1 MTDTIDPCDE
11 LIFRA
16 RIKPHRSLDARGLR
30 LLLTIFAVCCVVS
43 SIPFI
48 VLGAWP
54 VAGFFGLDI
63 ALLYGAFHLNFRAA
77 RGYEDV
83 AVTPVEL
90 SVARVSPAGRR
101 REWRFSPGFV
111 RLERQEME
119 DFGVTRL
126 DLVSRGR
133 RIEVAAALGPQARAD
148 FARDLTRALAEA
160 RRGPRFS

>member
-1 MTDTIDPCDE
+1 MIDPCDE
-11 LIFRA
+11 LIFRT
-16 RIKPHRSLDARGLR
+16 RITPHRSLDARAVR
-30 LLLTIFAVCCVVS
+30 LLLTIFAGCCAVS

-54 VAGFFGLDI
+54 VAGFLGLDI
-63 ALLYGAFHLNFRAA
+63 VLLYGAFRLNFRAA
-77 RGYEDV
+77 RAYEDV
-83 AVTPVEL
+83 SVTPVEL
-90 SVARVSPAGRR
+90 NVARVSAAGRR

-133 RIEVAAALGPQARAD
+133 RVEVAAALGPQARAD
-148 FARDLTRALAEA
+148 FARDLSLALAQA

>member
-1 MTDTIDPCDE
+1 MIDPCDE
-11 LIFRA
+11 LIFRT
-16 RIKPHRSLDARGLR
+16 RIKPHRSLDGRGFR
-30 LLLTIFAVCCVVS
+30 LLLLIFAGCCTVS

-54 VAGFFGLDI
+54 VAGFLGLDI
-63 ALLYGAFHLNFRAA
+63 VLLYGAFRLNYRAA
-77 RGYEDV
+77 RAYEDV
-83 AVTPVEL
+83 SVTPVEL
-90 SVARVSPAGRR
+90 NVARVSAAGRR

-111 RLERQEME
+111 RLERQEIE

-133 RIEVAAALGPQARAD
+133 KVEVAAALGPQARAD
-148 FARDLTRALAEA
+148 FARDLSLALAQA

>member
-1 MTDTIDPCDE
+1 MIDPCDE
-11 LIFRA
+11 LIFRT
-16 RIKPHRSLDARGLR
+16 RIKPHRSLDGRGFR
-30 LLLTIFAVCCVVS
+30 LLLLIFAGCCTVS

-54 VAGFFGLDI
+54 VAGFLGLDI
-63 ALLYGAFHLNFRAA
+63 VLLYGAFRLNYRAA
-77 RGYEDV
+77 RAYEDV
-83 AVTPVEL
+83 SVTPVEL
-90 SVARVSPAGRR
+90 NVARVSAAGRR

-133 RIEVAAALGPQARAD
+133 KVEVAAALGPQARAD
-148 FARDLTRALAEA
+148 FARDLSLALAQA

>member
-1 MTDTIDPCDE
+1 MVDPCDE
-11 LIFRA
+11 PILQT
-16 RIKPHRSLDARGLR
+16 RITPHRSLDARGFR
-30 LLLTIFAVCCVVS
+30 LLLALFAGCCVVS
-43 SIPFI
+43 SVPFV

-54 VAGFFGLDI
+54 VAGFLGLDI
-63 ALLYGAFHLNFRAA
+63 VLLYGAFRLSYRAA

-83 AVTPVEL
+83 LVTPVEL
-90 SVARVSPAGRR
+90 SVARVSAAGRR

-119 DFGVTRL
+119 EYGVTRL

-133 RIEVAAALGPQARAD
+133 RLEVAAALGPQARAD
-148 FARDLTRALAEA
+148 FARDLSGALAQA